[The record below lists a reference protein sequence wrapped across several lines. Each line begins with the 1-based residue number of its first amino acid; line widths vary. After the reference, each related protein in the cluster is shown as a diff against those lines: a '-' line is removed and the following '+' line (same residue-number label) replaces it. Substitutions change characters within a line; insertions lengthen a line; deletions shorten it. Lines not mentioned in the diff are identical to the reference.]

1 MPRAPVATY
10 RVQLGPAFTLD
21 DAAALVPYL
30 AQLGVSHLYTSPI
43 AEAELGSPH
52 GYDVVDHHRVRAE
65 LGGEPA
71 LRRLWATL
79 LAHEMGQVV
88 DLVPNHMSIATHRNR
103 WWWSLLEDGIHS
115 RYANYFD
122 VDWDAP
128 GARGRVVLPFL
139 GMPRHD
145 AVERGALMA
154 WSPPDEARFM
164 LRYEQRTWPVADS
177 SLELVGLVPGDC
189 PERIA
194 EAVQTAN
201 RHPALLLELADS
213 QHYELVEWR
222 ERERRLNYRRFA
234 DIDSLAA
241 IHVEQPHVF
250 VDVHRLLAGWMH
262 DELASQA
269 VQGVRVDH
277 VDGIADPGA
286 YLDQL
291 RELVGDRWVVV
302 EKILSAG
309 EQLPAAWPVAGTT
322 GYGTTSR
329 LTRLFVEPAAEAEL
343 AELARAIEPR
353 ERTWEDCVAAA
364 KRELATGALRPEA
377 ERAARALAGDPPAL
391 SSTAALDRVIEDAV
405 ALRAY
410 RRYDQPRHQ
419 PASAVRF
426 AQLTAPLA
434 AKAIEDTAFYRWLPL
449 VALNEVGNDPARF
462 GTDARAIHAEAV
474 RSAATHPLS
483 MSTISTHDTKWSA
496 DARLRLALVSHDVQ
510 GWREVVTAWCAHNRR
525 HRTGTL
531 PDPAIEYLY
540 YQALVAA
547 WPVDRERATTYLVKA
562 ARERK
567 RHTSWTDPDEGYET
581 ALRRFVDGTLGDP
594 AFTSSLAAFVARL
607 DPAARALGLAQVT
620 LLLTMPGVPDLYQG
634 DELWN
639 HSLVDPDNR
648 RPVDF
653 EARRRALRDATSSA
667 PALWWGEAGDRVGD
681 GPGLTKIG
689 VINRLLRLR
698 RARPELFDEH
708 AGYTPVPVSGSRA
721 ASLFAFERAGALVVL
736 VQRAPLHPGFRET
749 PDATVELPA
758 GRWREVLGGWHG
770 PGGRTAVSALH
781 DRLPSAVLV
790 RLTPRLA

>member
-1 MPRAPVATY
+1 VPRAPVATY

-30 AQLGVSHLYTSPI
+30 AELGVSHLYTSPI

-71 LRRLWATL
+71 LRRLWAAL

-115 RYANYFD
+115 RYASYFD

-139 GMPRHD
+139 GLPRRD
-145 AVERGALMA
+145 AVEQGALVA
-154 WSPPDEARFM
+154 WSPPGEARFT
-164 LRYEQRTWPVADS
+164 LRHGQRTWPVADS
-177 SLELVGLVPGDC
+177 SLGIVGLAPGDC

-241 IHVEQPHVF
+241 VRVDQPPVF
-250 VDVHRLLAGWMH
+250 ADVHRLLAGWMH
-262 DELASQA
+262 DELASRV

-309 EQLPAAWPVAGTT
+309 EQLPASWAVAGTT
-322 GYGTTSR
+322 GYDTAAR
-329 LTRLFVEPAAEAEL
+329 LTRLFVEPTAEAEL
-343 AELARAIEPR
+343 VELARAVEPR

-377 ERAARALAGDPPAL
+377 ERAARALAGDPPARDF
-391 SSTAALDRVIEDAV
+391 TAALDQVVEDAV
-405 ALRAY
+405 ALRTY
-410 RRYDQPRHQ
+410 RRYGE
-419 PASAVRF
+419 PADRPACAVRY

-462 GTDARAIHAEAV
+462 GASAPAIHDEAV
-474 RSAATHPLS
+474 RSAAAHPLG

-510 GWREVVTAWCAHNRR
+510 GWREVVTAWSAHNRR
-525 HRTGTL
+525 HRAGTL
-531 PDPAIEYLY
+531 PDQAIEYLY

-547 WPVDRERATTYLVKA
+547 WPVDRKRATTYLVKA

-567 RHTSWTDPDEGYET
+567 RHTSWTNPDEGYET

-594 AFTSSLAAFVARL
+594 AFTSSVAAFVARL

-653 EARRRALRDATSSA
+653 EERRRALRDATASD
-667 PALWWGEAGDRVGD
+667 PALWWGEAGDRVDD
-681 GPGLTKIG
+681 GPGLAKMG
-689 VINRLLRLR
+689 VINQLLRLR
-698 RARPELFDEH
+698 RARPELFDEY
-708 AGYTPVPVSGSRA
+708 AGYTPLPLSGPEA
-721 ASLFAFERAGALVVL
+721 GKLFAFARADALVV
-736 VQRAPLHPGFRET
+736 VVRRAPLDRGSRDA

-758 GRWREVLGGWHG
+758 GRWRDELGGWRG
-770 PGGRTAVSALH
+770 PGGRTPVSELH
-781 DRLPSAVLV
+781 DRLPSAVLI
-790 RLTPRLA
+790 RAGAP

>member
-30 AQLGVSHLYTSPI
+30 AELGVSHLYTSPI

-71 LRRLWATL
+71 LRRLWAAL

-115 RYANYFD
+115 RYASYFD

-139 GMPRHD
+139 GLPLRD
-145 AVERGALMA
+145 AVEQGALVA
-154 WSPPDEARFM
+154 WSPPGEARFT
-164 LRYEQRTWPVADS
+164 LRHGQRTWPVADS
-177 SLELVGLVPGDC
+177 SLGMVGLAPGDC

-201 RHPALLLELADS
+201 RHPTLLLELADS

-222 ERERRLNYRRFA
+222 ARERRLNYRRFA

-241 IHVEQPHVF
+241 VRVDQAPVF
-250 VDVHRLLAGWMH
+250 ADVHRLLAGWMH
-262 DELASQA
+262 DDLASRA

-286 YLDQL
+286 YLDRL

-302 EKILSAG
+302 EKILAAA
-309 EQLPAAWPVAGTT
+309 ERLPASWAVAGTT
-322 GYGTTSR
+322 GYDTAAR

-343 AELARAIEPR
+343 VELARAAEPR
-353 ERTWEDCVAAA
+353 ERTWEGCVAAA

-377 ERAARALAGDPPAL
+377 ERAARALAGDPPARDL
-391 SSTAALDRVIEDAV
+391 TATLDQVIEDAV
-405 ALRAY
+405 ALRTY
-410 RRYDQPRHQ
+410 RRYGAPHHQ
-419 PASAVRF
+419 PAYAVRF
-426 AQLTAPLA
+426 AQLTAPLS

-462 GTDARAIHAEAV
+462 GADAPAIHDEAV
-474 RSAATHPLS
+474 RSAAAHPLG

-510 GWREVVTAWCAHNRR
+510 GWREVVTAWSAHNRR

-531 PDPAIEYLY
+531 PDQAIEYLY

-547 WPVDRERATTYLVKA
+547 WPIDRARTTTYLVKA
-562 ARERK
+562 ARERR
-567 RHTSWTDPDEGYET
+567 RHTSWTNPDERYET

-653 EARRRALRDATSSA
+653 EERRRALRDATSSD

-681 GPGLTKIG
+681 GPGLAKIG
-689 VINRLLRLR
+689 VINQLLRLR
-698 RARPELFDEH
+698 RARPDLFDEH
-708 AGYTPVPVSGSRA
+708 AGYTPLPLSGPEAGKLIAFARA
-721 ASLFAFERAGALVVL
+721 EALVV
-736 VQRAPLHPGFRET
+736 VVRRAPVDPGSRNS

-758 GRWREVLGGWHG
+758 GRWRDVLGGWRG
-770 PGGRTAVSALH
+770 PGGRTPVSELH
-781 DRLPSAVLV
+781 DPLPSAALI
-790 RLTPRLA
+790 RADGP